1 MRRKAYLFDTHSLVF
16 WENKEAVSEDY
27 VKFFDKQDQK
37 GNIYVSSISFWEIAL
52 LVKKRRIEIKD
63 IHAWKNELLSNT
75 NIRLIDPSSTELIDS
90 TLLPDHHKDPFDR
103 VLITQANNRNL
114 LLVTKDQA
122 IKEYDVSVFWIP

>member
-1 MRRKAYLFDTHSLVF
+1 MRRKTYLFDTHSLVF
-16 WENKEAVSEDY
+16 WDNKEAVSEDY

-52 LVKKRRIEIKD
+52 LVQKGRIEIKD

-75 NIRLIDPSSTELIDS
+75 NIHLIDPSATELIDS

-103 VLITQANNRNL
+103 VLITQANNKNL
-114 LLVTKDQA
+114 LFVTKDQA
-122 IKEYDVSVFWIP
+122 IQEYNVSVFWI

>member
-1 MRRKAYLFDTHSLVF
+1 MRKKAYLFDTHSLVF

-52 LVKKRRIEIKD
+52 LVKKGRLEIKD

-75 NIRLIDPSSTELIDS
+75 NIRLIDPSTTELIDS

-103 VLITQANNRNL
+103 VLIAQANSKNL

-122 IKEYDVSVFWIP
+122 IQEYDVSVFWIQ

>member
-16 WENKEAVSEDY
+16 WDNKEAVSEDY
-27 VKFFDKQDQK
+27 IKFFDKQNQK

-52 LVKKRRIEIKD
+52 LVKKGRIEIKD
-63 IHAWKNELLSNT
+63 IQAWKNELLSNT
-75 NIRLIDPSSTELIDS
+75 NIRLIDPSATELINS

-103 VLITQANNRNL
+103 VLITQANNKNL

-122 IKEYDVSVFWIP
+122 IKEYDVSVFWI